1 MQRQHPSAQQGI
13 LADAGKAENRP
24 IRSMLGVS
32 GLGLPAT
39 AMVDVAPRSAPTIGS
54 RDIVNKILKM
64 NTRDKNILLKTPF
77 MASLGQSALAR
88 MLEIAAVTNYE
99 ARDLLFREGEP
110 AENFYCVLSGYV
122 RLYRL
127 NKEGREADIRICG
140 PGDTFAEC
148 LLAIGDS
155 YRYNAQAAE
164 NVTVARFD
172 LQKVRALAEQE
183 IDVARAIIH
192 CLSDHLLATM
202 DCIANDRL
210 QTAPQR
216 VAQYLLDNCP
226 ADGSSASVRLP
237 FQKSLLAGK
246 LGLAPEA
253 LSRAFS
259 TLRRSGVTVRGRLIQ
274 ISDIGALR
282 QI

>member
-1 MQRQHPSAQQGI
+1 M
-13 LADAGKAENRP
+13 
-24 IRSMLGVS
+24 
-32 GLGLPAT
+32 
-39 AMVDVAPRSAPTIGS
+39 
-54 RDIVNKILKM
+54 NKILKL

-77 MASLGQSALAR
+77 MGSLGPSALTR
-88 MLEIAAVTNYE
+88 MLDIATVTSFE
-99 ARDLLFREGEP
+99 ARDILFREGEP
-110 AENFYCVLSGYV
+110 AEHFYCVLSGYV

-127 NKEGREADIRICG
+127 NKDGREADIRICG

-148 LLAIGDS
+148 LLAFGD
-155 YRYNAQAAE
+155 RYLYNTQAAE
-164 NVTVARFD
+164 NVTVARFE
-172 LQKVRALAEQE
+172 LQKVRSLAEQE
-183 IDVARAIIH
+183 KDVAKAVIE
-192 CLSDHLLATM
+192 CLSSHLRNSM

-216 VAQYLLDNCP
+216 VAHYLLDNCP
-226 ADGSSASVRLP
+226 QDESSASIRLP

-259 TLRRSGVTVRGRLIQ
+259 SLRRAGVTVRGRIVQ
-274 ISDIGALR
+274 ISDISALK

>member
-1 MQRQHPSAQQGI
+1 M
-13 LADAGKAENRP
+13 
-24 IRSMLGVS
+24 
-32 GLGLPAT
+32 
-39 AMVDVAPRSAPTIGS
+39 
-54 RDIVNKILKM
+54 NKVLKL
-64 NTRDKNILLKTPF
+64 NTRDRNILLKTPL
-77 MASLGQSALAR
+77 MASLGPNALAR
-88 MLEIAAVTNYE
+88 MIDIATVTSYE
-99 ARDLLFREGEP
+99 ARDLLFRDGEA
-110 AENFYCVLSGYV
+110 AEYFYCVLSGYV

-127 NKEGREADIRICG
+127 NKDGREADIRICG

-148 LLAIGDS
+148 LLSVGDT
-155 YRYNAQAAE
+155 YYYNSQAAE
-164 NVTVARFD
+164 NVTVARFE

-183 IDVARAIIH
+183 KDVAKAIIQ
-192 CLSDHLLATM
+192 CLSNYLRSTM

-226 ADGSSASVRLP
+226 SDSASASIRLP

-259 TLRRSGVTVRGRLIQ
+259 ALRRAGVTVRGRIIQ
-274 ISDIGALR
+274 ISDISALK

>member
-1 MQRQHPSAQQGI
+1 M
-13 LADAGKAENRP
+13 
-24 IRSMLGVS
+24 
-32 GLGLPAT
+32 
-39 AMVDVAPRSAPTIGS
+39 
-54 RDIVNKILKM
+54 NKILKL
-64 NTRDKNILLKTPF
+64 NTRDKNTLLKTPF
-77 MASLGQSALAR
+77 MASLGASALAR
-88 MLEIAAVTNYE
+88 MLEICTVTNYE
-99 ARDLLFREGEP
+99 ARDILFREGEA
-110 AENFYCVLSGYV
+110 AEYFYCVLTGYV

-127 NKEGREADIRICG
+127 NKDGREADIRICG

-148 LLAIGDS
+148 LLAIGDN
-155 YRYNAQAAE
+155 YLYNAQAAE
-164 NVTVARFD
+164 NITVARFE

-183 IDVARAIIH
+183 RDIARAIIQN
-192 CLSDHLLATM
+192 LSAHLRSTM

-216 VAQYLLDNCP
+216 VAHYLLDNCP
-226 ADGSSASVRLP
+226 QDSASASIRLP

-259 TLRRSGVTVRGRLIQ
+259 SLRRAGVIVRGRVIQ
-274 ISDIGALR
+274 INDVSALR